1 MVSRL
6 RKLLTKYPIVIGIIC
21 ILALMGGIVCYWY
34 YSRTQE
40 IVPTVIPQELSREQN
55 IERLIAPEDA
65 VEYFVRAVM
74 NEDLDQAMRVFP
86 IDELCLN
93 QKFADLVDIKG
104 SFSLDFPIAP
114 SLNYGNYFPIASA
127 ELTGRYADM
136 YQETAQTIGNT
147 ENAVLE
153 AIEFIS
159 PEQQLEAD
167 FQAKM
172 RQMCETYG
180 ADAFCYMEATLELDG
195 QTVNIPVTVV
205 NYDGY
210 WKIFRLGSDLE
221 EQTTYSSQEKP
232 DEVLSERLKDYLE
245 ETVNGTEDTNSQDE
259 EKEEKHYSEK
269 QEKLLKNREALLL
282 PNYFVTNAVYE
293 ESPEELMRTF
303 VRYIQKQDLTSV
315 LTLGNV
321 GTEERNLESTTVELL
336 EGQAGFAER
345 LKYFYYSFLLEEDPE
360 KTYSLEQLKLTGQEL
375 LDQLSPQFF
384 FYLDMREM
392 IPSGDG
398 EYRIYFRYESEY
410 YSFIFEFSEYENGW
424 QIKDIRNAEKLTE
437 QQYNKEVQDQ

>member
-1 MVSRL
+1 MISRL
-6 RKLLTKYPIVIGIIC
+6 KKLLIKYPIIVGIMC

-55 IERLIAPEDA
+55 IESLILPEDA
-65 VEYFVRAVM
+65 VEYFVNAVI

-93 QKFADLVDIKG
+93 QNFADLADTED

-114 SLNYGNYFPIASA
+114 SLNYRNYFPIASA
-127 ELTGRYADM
+127 ELTGRYANM
-136 YQETAQTIGNT
+136 YNEIVEIIGNT
-147 ENAVLE
+147 EEVVLE
-153 AIEFIS
+153 TIDFIL
-159 PEQQLEAD
+159 PEQQLEPD
-167 FQAKM
+167 FQLEM
-172 RQMCETYG
+172 LQMCEKYG
-180 ADAFCYMEATLELDG
+180 ADAFCYMEAMLSQEGKTI
-195 QTVNIPVTVV
+195 NIPFTVV

-221 EQTTYSSQEKP
+221 EQTTYSSQEKQ

-245 ETVNGTEDTNSQDE
+245 EIVNGTQDTNSQDE
-259 EKEEKHYSEK
+259 EKDEEHYSEEE
-269 QEKLLKNREALLL
+269 EKLLENGDALLP

-321 GTEERNLESTTVELL
+321 GAEERNLESTTVELL

-345 LKYFYYSFLLEEDPE
+345 LKYFYYSFLLEEDLE

-392 IPSGDG
+392 IPLEDNQ
-398 EYRIYFRYESEY
+398 YRIYFRYESEY

-437 QQYNKEVQDQ
+437 QQYNKEIQD